1 MGSAPEV
8 RGDVDPRRAG
18 IAMSDAL
25 VFLSLVSLIFAIVYP
40 RIRRVAYEQRV
51 DAAISNI
58 ETLGAA
64 ARRHFEQEGAWPA
77 EAPSGMIP
85 AELVGDLPDGFSF
98 EWEHYTVDW
107 NLWKT
112 VRTSE
117 AILEEDPSEDD
128 EDLDEEPVQDEDPE
142 PASES
147 ITTIH
152 PLAGITIYS
161 DEQALL
167 AMLLE
172 RYGADLSFVR
182 DGSWTLI
189 LEEAG

>member
-1 MGSAPEV
+1 M
-8 RGDVDPRRAG
+8 RGHLDSPRAG
-18 IAMSDAL
+18 VTVSDAL

-51 DAAISNI
+51 DAAVYNI
-58 ETLGAA
+58 ETLSDA
-64 ARRHFEQEGAWPA
+64 ARSHFEAEGSWPA

-107 NLWKT
+107 NLWET
-112 VRTSE
+112 VR
-117 AILEEDPSEDD
+117 APDVVPEEDED
-128 EDLDEEPVQDEDPE
+128 EDEYEDEYLDRDEMPPEGLELEAAPPPVF
-142 PASES
+142 
-147 ITTIH
+147 TVH

-172 RYGADLSFVR
+172 QYGADLSFVR

-189 LEEAG
+189 LEGAR

>member
-1 MGSAPEV
+1 MTD
-8 RGDVDPRRAG
+8 RVDPRRAG
-18 IAMSDAL
+18 MAVSDAL
-25 VFLSLVSLIFAIVYP
+25 VFLSLLSLIFAIVYP
-40 RIRRVAYEQRV
+40 RARRVAYEQRV
-51 DAAISNI
+51 DAAVHNI
-58 ETLGAA
+58 ETLSAA
-64 ARRHFEQEGAWPA
+64 VRSHLEEEGSWPA

-107 NLWKT
+107 NLWET
-112 VRTSE
+112 VR
-117 AILEEDPSEDD
+117 APDVVPEEEMPD
-128 EDLDEEPVQDEDPE
+128 EDEYLDRDEMPPEELEPEAAPPPVL
-142 PASES
+142 
-147 ITTIH
+147 TVH

-189 LEEAG
+189 LEGAG

>member
-1 MGSAPEV
+1 M
-8 RGDVDPRRAG
+8 RDRVDPRRAG
-18 IAMSDAL
+18 IAVSDAL
-25 VFLSLVSLIFAIVYP
+25 VFLSLLSLIFAIVYP

-51 DAAISNI
+51 DAAVHNI
-58 ETLGAA
+58 ETLSAA
-64 ARRHFEQEGAWPA
+64 VRSHFEEEGSWPA

-107 NLWKT
+107 NLWET
-112 VRTSE
+112 VRAPDVVPE
-117 AILEEDPSEDD
+117 EEVPEEDED
-128 EDLDEEPVQDEDPE
+128 EDEYLDRDEMPPEELEPEAAPPPVL
-142 PASES
+142 
-147 ITTIH
+147 TVH

-172 RYGADLSFVR
+172 RYGEDLSFVR

-189 LEEAG
+189 LEGAG